1 MSKSSANRDPEQFDR
16 PGEFVLNRENITSHL
31 GFGRGK
37 HRCAGMP
44 LARLA
49 MQIFIK
55 VLLRDTE
62 DFEVSGPLDFA
73 RMPELGIISCPMTF
87 VAKKE

>member
-1 MSKSSANRDPEQFDR
+1 
-16 PGEFVLNRENITSHL
+16 
-31 GFGRGK
+31 
-37 HRCAGMP
+37 MP

-62 DFEVSGPLDFA
+62 DFEVNGPLDFA
-73 RMPELGIISCPMTF
+73 RMPELGLISCPMTF